1 MLAETGGKERE
12 LRLEV
17 WKDKHNVMK
26 DKHNV
31 MMLFQ
36 DQQ

>member
-1 MLAETGGKERE
+1 MLDETGEKDRE

-26 DKHNV
+26 DKNNV
-31 MMLFQ
+31 MILFQ

>member
-17 WKDKHNVMK
+17 WKDKHNVMI
-26 DKHNV
+26 
-31 MMLFQ
+31 LFQ